1 MQELLEKLEIK
12 PKDKMIYITAL
23 THPSYI
29 NEHHKNHG
37 DLERLEFMGDAV
49 LQLFVSY
56 LIFNEYPTLKEGEM
70 SLIRSRL
77 VRSDSLSK
85 LAKELDIGKYLI
97 LGHGEE
103 KSGGRDRKNI
113 LADAF
118 ESLMAAIYLD
128 QGHNKSFQIVREIF
142 LPLIKEIRIDDLLD
156 YKTKLQEIIQA
167 DKRKTIEYKEV
178 SKTGTAN
185 DPTYVFEVVLDGEIV
200 LAQGV
205 GKSKKLAQQDAAK
218 NALEKCAL

>member
-1 MQELLEKLEIK
+1 
-12 PKDKMIYITAL
+12 
-23 THPSYI
+23 
-29 NEHHKNHG
+29 
-37 DLERLEFMGDAV
+37 
-49 LQLFVSY
+49 
-56 LIFNEYPTLKEGEM
+56 M

-77 VRSDSLSK
+77 VRSDSLCN
-85 LAKELDIGKYLI
+85 LAKELNIGDYLI

-128 QGHNKSFQIVREIF
+128 QGHDKSFEVVKTIF
-142 LPLIKEIRIDDLLD
+142 LPLVKEIKIDDLLD
-156 YKTKLQEIIQA
+156 YKTKLQELVQA
-167 DKRKTIEYKEV
+167 DKRKTVEYREV
-178 SKTGTAN
+178 SRSGTAN

-200 LAQGV
+200 LAQGT
-205 GKSKKLAQQDAAK
+205 GKSKKAAQQDAAK